1 MKRKALCALI
11 ALSLSGAAVTA
22 AHAQDFGNWY
32 IAPRIGADF
41 SDSSRDTDTSVW
53 GGIGAGVWVNPNL
66 AIDFE
71 YTINNADFSG
81 GSWRDGHEWESVG
94 LGVSARW
101 FFGDPGSQW
110 RPYIMGGLG
119 ALRHA
124 AYSGSVIEPLG
135 FNNNGWDPMA
145 TLGAGIQWNLSER
158 LALRGEIAARYD
170 HDNNTENN
178 IAEATGYF
186 GPNPPGGVGL
196 NKRQSGFTDGIA
208 SVGLVYSFGG
218 SAAPPP
224 PPPPPAAP
232 PAAPDCHAL
241 DDDHDGVNN
250 CDDRCPDTPAGTV
263 VGPDGCPQK
272 VVIDLRGVNFKFDR
286 PKTGEH
292 NIEPTLQLPTA
303 DSIAILDQAIDAL
316 KRYPEIKVELDGHT
330 DSIGT
335 DAYNQKLSERR
346 AQIVYDYLTSHG
358 VGPSRITA
366 VKGFGESQPIDTNA
380 TKEGRARNRRTEMKV
395 ENPGS

>member
-1 MKRKALCALI
+1 MKRTALCALI
-11 ALSLSGAAVTA
+11 ALSLCGAAVTA

-41 SDSSRDTDTSVW
+41 SDSKRDTDTSLW
-53 GGIGAGVWVNPNL
+53 GGIGAGVWVNPHL
-66 AIDFE
+66 AVDFE

-81 GSWRDGHEWESVG
+81 GSWRSGHEWESVG
-94 LGVSARW
+94 LGISGRW
-101 FFGDPGSQW
+101 FFGDEGSSW
-110 RPYIMGGLG
+110 RPYIMAGFG

-124 AYSGSVIEPLG
+124 AYSGFLLKEQG
-135 FNNNGWDPMA
+135 FNENGWDPMG
-145 TLGAGIQWNLSER
+145 TLGLGIQWNLSYN
-158 LALRGEIAARYD
+158 LALRGEVAARYD

-178 IAEATGYF
+178 LAQSLGYVSPN
-186 GPNPPGGVGL
+186 GPL
-196 NKRQSGFTDGIA
+196 TKTHTGFTDGIA
-208 SVGLVYSFGG
+208 SIGLVYSFGH
-218 SAAPPP
+218 AAPPP

-232 PAAPDCHAL
+232 PPAPDCHAM
-241 DDDHDGVNN
+241 DSDHDGVND
-250 CDDRCPDTPAGTV
+250 CDDKCPDTPAGTV

-286 PKTGEH
+286 PKTGEK

-346 AQIVYDYLTSHG
+346 AQIVYGYLTSHG
-358 VGPSRITA
+358 IDASRITA

>member
-11 ALSLSGAAVTA
+11 ALSLAGAAVTA

-41 SDSSRDTDTSVW
+41 SDSDRDTDTSVW

-94 LGVSARW
+94 LGVSGRW
-101 FFGDPGSQW
+101 FFGDQGSQW
-110 RPYIMGGLG
+110 RPYVMVGLG

-124 AYSGSVIEPLG
+124 AYSGFLLEDKG
-135 FNNNGWDPMA
+135 FNSNGWDPMA
-145 TLGAGIQWNLSER
+145 TVGAGIQWNLSER

-178 IAEATGYF
+178 LAEALGYIQPDGS
-186 GPNPPGGVGL
+186 GPL
-196 NKRQSGFTDGIA
+196 KHRQSGFTDGIA
-208 SVGLVYSFGG
+208 SIGLVYSFGG
-218 SAAPPP
+218 GAAPPP

-250 CDDRCPDTPAGTV
+250 CDDRCPDTAAGTV

-358 VGPSRITA
+358 VDPSRITA
-366 VKGFGESQPIDTNA
+366 VKGFGETQPIDTNA

>member
-1 MKRKALCALI
+1 
-11 ALSLSGAAVTA
+11 
-22 AHAQDFGNWY
+22 
-32 IAPRIGADF
+32 
-41 SDSSRDTDTSVW
+41 
-53 GGIGAGVWVNPNL
+53 
-66 AIDFE
+66 
-71 YTINNADFSG
+71 
-81 GSWRDGHEWESVG
+81 
-94 LGVSARW
+94 
-101 FFGDPGSQW
+101 
-110 RPYIMGGLG
+110 
-119 ALRHA
+119 
-124 AYSGSVIEPLG
+124 VIEPLG

-178 IAEATGYF
+178 LAEALGYIQPDGS
-186 GPNPPGGVGL
+186 GPL
-196 NKRQSGFTDGIA
+196 KHRQSGFTDGIA
-208 SVGLVYSFGG
+208 SIGLVYSFGG
-218 SAAPPP
+218 GAAPPP
-224 PPPPPAAP
+224 PPPPPAVP

-250 CDDRCPDTPAGTV
+250 CDDRCPDTAAGTV

-358 VGPSRITA
+358 VDPSRITA
-366 VKGFGESQPIDTNA
+366 VKGFGETQPIDTNA

>member
-41 SDSSRDTDTSVW
+41 SDSDRNTDTSVW

-81 GSWRDGHEWESVG
+81 GNGFRSGHEWESVG
-94 LGVSARW
+94 LGVSGRW
-101 FFGDPGSQW
+101 FFGDQGSQW
-110 RPYIMGGLG
+110 RPYIMVGLG

-124 AYSGSVIEPLG
+124 AYSGVNLEAAG
-135 FNNNGWDPMA
+135 FNNNGWEPMA
-145 TLGAGIQWNLSER
+145 TVGGGIQWNLSER

-178 IAEATGYF
+178 LAEAF
-186 GPNPPGGVGL
+186 GLIGPGPGQVS
-196 NKRQSGFTDGIA
+196 KRQSGFVDGIA

-218 SAAPPP
+218 PAAPPP
-224 PPPPPAAP
+224 PPPPAAAP

-346 AQIVYDYLTSHG
+346 AQIVNDYLTSHG
-358 VGPSRITA
+358 VDPSRITA
-366 VKGFGESQPIDTNA
+366 VKGFGETQPIDTNA

>member
-11 ALSLSGAAVTA
+11 ALSLGGAAVTA

-41 SDSSRDTDTSVW
+41 SDSKRDTDTSLW
-53 GGIGAGVWVNPNL
+53 GGIGAGVWVNPHL

-94 LGVSARW
+94 LGVSGRW
-101 FFGDPGSQW
+101 FFGDEGAQW
-110 RPYIMGGLG
+110 RPYIMVGLG

-124 AYSGSVIEPLG
+124 AYSGFLLNAQG
-135 FNNNGWDPMA
+135 FNENGWDPMA
-145 TLGAGIQWNLSER
+145 TAGAGIQYNLSER
-158 LALRGEIAARYD
+158 LAVRGEIAARYD

-178 IAEATGYF
+178 LAQALGYL
-186 GPNPPGGVGL
+186 GPNGPL
-196 NKRQSGFTDGIA
+196 TQRHSGFTDGIV
-208 SVGLVYSFGG
+208 SVGLVYNFG
-218 SAAPPP
+218 STPAPPPPAPHAAPPP
-224 PPPPPAAP
+224 AA
-232 PAAPDCHAL
+232 DCHAM
-241 DDDHDGVNN
+241 DSDHDGVND
-250 CDDRCPDTPAGTV
+250 CDDKCPDTPAGTV

-292 NIEPTLQLPTA
+292 NIDPTLQLPTA

-358 VGPSRITA
+358 IDASRITA

-380 TKEGRARNRRTEMKV
+380 TKEGRARNRRTELKV

>member
-11 ALSLSGAAVTA
+11 ALSLAGAAVTA

-41 SDSSRDTDTSVW
+41 SDSDRDTDTSVW

-94 LGVSARW
+94 LGVSGRW
-101 FFGDPGSQW
+101 FFGDQGSQW
-110 RPYIMGGLG
+110 RPYIMVGLG

-124 AYSGSVIEPLG
+124 AYSGFLLEDKG

-145 TLGAGIQWNLSER
+145 TVGAGIQWNLSER

-178 IAEATGYF
+178 LAEALGYIQPDGS
-186 GPNPPGGVGL
+186 GPL
-196 NKRQSGFTDGIA
+196 KHRQSGFTDGIA
-208 SVGLVYSFGG
+208 SIGLVYSFGG
-218 SAAPPP
+218 GAAPPP

-250 CDDRCPDTPAGTV
+250 CDDRCPDTAAGTV

-358 VGPSRITA
+358 VDPSRITA
-366 VKGFGESQPIDTNA
+366 VKGFGETQPIDTNA

>member
-1 MKRKALCALI
+1 MA
-11 ALSLSGAAVTA
+11 T
-22 AHAQDFGNWY
+22 
-32 IAPRIGADF
+32 IG
-41 SDSSRDTDTSVW
+41 
-53 GGIGAGVWVNPNL
+53 GGIQYN
-66 AIDFE
+66 
-71 YTINNADFSG
+71 
-81 GSWRDGHEWESVG
+81 
-94 LGVSARW
+94 
-101 FFGDPGSQW
+101 
-110 RPYIMGGLG
+110 M
-119 ALRHA
+119 
-124 AYSGSVIEPLG
+124 
-135 FNNNGWDPMA
+135 
-145 TLGAGIQWNLSER
+145 SER
-158 LALRGEIAARYD
+158 LSLRGEIAARYD

-178 IAEATGYF
+178 LAEATGYF
-186 GPNPPGGVGL
+186 SSNPPGGVAL
-196 NKRQSGFTDGIA
+196 SKRQSGFTDGIA
-208 SVGLVYSFGG
+208 SIGLVYSFGG
-218 SAAPPP
+218 GAAPPP

-250 CDDRCPDTPAGTV
+250 CDDRCPDTAAGTV

-346 AQIVYDYLTSHG
+346 AQIVNDYLTSHG
-358 VGPSRITA
+358 VDPSRITA
-366 VKGFGESQPIDTNA
+366 VKGFGETQPIDTNA

-395 ENPGS
+395 ENPGM

>member
-11 ALSLSGAAVTA
+11 ALSLAGAAVTA

-32 IAPRIGADF
+32 IAPRIGANF
-41 SDSSRDTDTSVW
+41 SDTDRKTDTSLW
-53 GGIGAGVWVNPNL
+53 GGIGAGVWVNPHL
-66 AIDFE
+66 AVDFE
-71 YTINNADFSG
+71 YTINNADFKN

-94 LGVSARW
+94 LGVSGRW
-101 FFGDPGSQW
+101 FFGDQGAVW
-110 RPYIMGGLG
+110 RPYIMAGLG

-124 AYSGSVIEPLG
+124 AYSGFLLQEQG
-135 FNNNGWDPMA
+135 FNENGWDPMA
-145 TLGAGIQWNLSER
+145 TLGVGIQWNLSYN

-178 IAEATGYF
+178 LAEALGYI
-186 GPNPPGGVGL
+186 GPNEGQLHGT
-196 NKRQSGFTDGIA
+196 KSGFTDGIA
-208 SVGLVYSFGG
+208 SVGLVYTFG
-218 SAAPPP
+218 SPPAPPP
-224 PPPPPAAP
+224 PPPPANP
-232 PAAPDCHAL
+232 PPAPDCHAL

-250 CDDRCPDTPAGTV
+250 CDDRCPDTAAGTV

-286 PKTGEH
+286 PKVGEH

-303 DSIAILDQAIDAL
+303 DSIAILDQAVDAL

-346 AQIVYDYLTSHG
+346 AQIVYDYLTAHG
-358 VGPSRITA
+358 IDASRITA
-366 VKGFGESQPIDTNA
+366 VKGFGETMPIDTNA
-380 TKEGRARNRRTEMKV
+380 TKEGRARNRRTELKV